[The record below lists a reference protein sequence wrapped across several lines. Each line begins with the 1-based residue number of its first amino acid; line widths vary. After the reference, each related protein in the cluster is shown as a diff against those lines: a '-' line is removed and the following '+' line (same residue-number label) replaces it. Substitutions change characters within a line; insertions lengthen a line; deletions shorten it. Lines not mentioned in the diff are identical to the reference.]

1 MTVFGPTFGDLNE
14 TNDHL
19 GLESSPAELDA
30 FQEVIEGMLGAYHRL
45 DEMEE
50 PLVAPKYLRSD
61 GRRPAEDENRLGAW
75 AWKAE
80 IAGAPDGPLAGR
92 TVVIKDSIAV
102 AGLPMRNGSAALEG
116 FVPAEDATVVKRLLD
131 AGATI
136 VGKSTCES
144 FCLSGASHTS
154 DPGPVRNPHDP
165 LRSSG
170 GSSSGSA
177 VLVATGEVDL
187 AVGSDQGGSVRM
199 PAGWS
204 GVYGHKPTWGLVPYT
219 GGITIDQTV
228 DTLGPLARTPADLAL
243 MLDVMAGP
251 DGLDPRQQWDLR
263 VDAYREALTGH
274 VEGLRI
280 GIVTEGF
287 GWPGHSE
294 EDVDDIVRET
304 AYGLRS
310 LGCIVGE
317 VSIPAHRD
325 AQSIAMPIFVEG
337 GIHAMATG
345 EGVGLNFRGHYATDM
360 MDAVREALKSRG
372 GKLSVTHKLYAYLAD
387 SMYQKHGLHYYA
399 KAQNLSY
406 WLRAAYDSAFADYD
420 VLVMPT
426 LPKKATLI
434 PPADASI
441 GSVVSSALDMLQN
454 TCAFN
459 ITGHPAT
466 AMPVGM
472 SEGLPVS
479 MMIVAPH
486 WEDARLLRLAD
497 AWHQQSAADVSTSL
511 GVSEHA

>member
-1 MTVFGPTFGDLNE
+1 MGNKTPTTEQLLQTNSLRGFGNSEDE
-14 TNDHL
+14 V
-19 GLESSPAELDA
+19 LEFKAI
-30 FQEVIEGMLGAYHRL
+30 IEGMIDAYRRL
-45 DEMEE
+45 DELEVPVVDVE
-50 PLVAPKYLRSD
+50 H
-61 GRRPAEDENRLGAW
+61 RRPAGNMPGLDENRLGAW
-75 AWKAE
+75 AWKTE
-80 IAGAPDGPLAGR
+80 IIGAPDGPLAGR

-102 AGLPMRNGSAALEG
+102 AGLPMRNGSSALEG

-144 FCLSGASHTS
+144 FCLTGASHTS
-154 DPGPVRNPHDP
+154 YPGPVRNPHDP

-187 AVGSDQGGSVRM
+187 AVGSDQGGSIRM

-219 GGITIDQTV
+219 GAMTLETTV

-263 VDAYREALTGH
+263 VDAYREALTGD
-274 VEGLRI
+274 VKGLRV
-280 GIVTEGF
+280 GVVTEGF

-294 EDVDDIVRET
+294 QDVDELVRHV

-310 LGCIVGE
+310 LGCVVE
-317 VSIPAHRD
+317 DVSIPAHRD
-325 AQSIAMPIFVEG
+325 APSMAFPIFIEG
-337 GIHAMATG
+337 GIHAMAVG
-345 EGVGLNFRGHYATDM
+345 EGVGLNFRGQYPEDM
-360 MDAVREALKSRG
+360 MEAVRETLRLRGSR
-372 GKLSVTHKLYAYLAD
+372 LSPTHKLYTYIAD
-387 SMYQKHGLHYYA
+387 FVEQTYGAHYYA
-399 KAQNLSY
+399 KAQNLARG
-406 WLRAAYDSAFADYD
+406 LRASYDGAFAEYD
-420 VLVMPT
+420 VLLMPT
-426 LPKKATLI
+426 LPKKATVI
-434 PPADASI
+434 PPTDASI
-441 GSVVSSALDMLQN
+441 STVVASALDMLQN

-472 SEGLPVS
+472 SDGLPVS

-497 AWHQQSAADVSTSL
+497 AWHRQSAAVSTSL